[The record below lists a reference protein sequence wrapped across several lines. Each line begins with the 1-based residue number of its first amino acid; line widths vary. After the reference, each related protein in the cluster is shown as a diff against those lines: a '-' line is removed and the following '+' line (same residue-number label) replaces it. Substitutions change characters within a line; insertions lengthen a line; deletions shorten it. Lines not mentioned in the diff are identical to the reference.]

1 MLGFIN
7 LQSLTKTFLE
17 VFFTE
22 MILHSQ
28 VGDSA
33 ARNADPL
40 LQCTYKLVDTVALA
54 KGIDWYL
61 RKKNVEKA
69 GLTTGDAKACVAW
82 GVTVLRKGVAE
93 IFQQG

>member
-1 MLGFIN
+1 VLGFIN
-7 LQSLTKTFLE
+7 LQPLTKTFLE

-28 VGDSA
+28 GVDPTS
-33 ARNADPL
+33 RNADPL
-40 LQCTYKLVDTVALA
+40 LQCTYKLLDTVALA

-69 GLTTGDAKACVAW
+69 GLEAGEAKACIAW
-82 GVTVLRKGVAE
+82 GISVLRKGIAE
-93 IFQQG
+93 VFREG

>member
-17 VFFTE
+17 IFFTQL
-22 MILHSQ
+22 ILHSQ
-28 VGDSA
+28 NNLPAS
-33 ARNADPL
+33 RNAETL
-40 LQCTYKLVDTVALA
+40 HLCAHKLNDTVALA

-69 GLTTGDAKACVAW
+69 GIAEGEFEACVAW
-82 GVTVLRKGVAE
+82 GVGVLRKGISE
-93 IFQQG
+93 ILQEL